1 MQSPFEWKRR
11 LKALLAEPV
20 SGLDG
25 DEKLSLAREYLREL
39 SERQS
44 PLAPTGELVPAL
56 EIVPFHPSGRPLDEA
71 LAPGTGTSESSG
83 FLTTGAEPGST
94 GGDEV
99 WFLYQLKNLEQL
111 VLLRGEAVAVT
122 LSATFLPSAPG
133 EAACA
138 VPSLQGVPVEPRV
151 VSAASYPVP
160 ALEPAS
166 VRDFAKARFVA
177 ALPPEA
183 LLPAPGGAPG
193 YAWEALDPA
202 FRARVPDGRDPFAF
216 SQQFHQRVRVDL
228 ELRGPSRALSRQAT
242 EVEIY
247 DLGRMGSLY
256 ARLLDR
262 LIRRDTEVQARE
274 LSAPDLHFQY
284 HPWFPVVAIGMD
296 KAGLYLRG
304 IRQDMGRQLRN
315 LPDPAWLLR
324 VGLYLELL
332 TCLGIFDAVQAEH
345 PDLLTPEER
354 RAYVEGARYAR
365 VRGAVDAGAWR
376 AVWELRGIEPRG
388 AGVFATGPV
397 SALNLRRKQLATLAF
412 LHTHHEDLKR
422 AIELAGPNPG
432 SSQETWHRVFRD
444 AERAVFRNARVA
456 FPELGHL
463 DASQRELAL
472 WHQRGDLK
480 LFGRVAVPGA
490 ITGLFGDQDALFPSA
505 CRQYRASMNDVAR
518 WARAQGLM
526 DYTGA
531 ECIPKNASLLEATMA
546 GNQPLVASL
555 QRRDGYEPSLDSED
569 RPADADQP
577 SLDDVMTLLERVGAF
592 RPLMERERERLA
604 RSARRIVAAPLDRVV
619 VEGQPGASLFVV
631 ASGELEVLVR
641 DESGADVAVATLDA
655 GSVFGEIALLT
666 GAPRAATVRALTDA
680 VLFELGKPALAPIIE
695 ARPQL
700 VLELSMLMAA
710 RQAESRDRSSKLPE
724 VKEGLAARMRRFF
737 FG

>member
-1 MQSPFEWKRR
+1 MMQSPYEWKRR

-20 SGLDG
+20 AGLDEPG
-25 DEKLSLAREYLREL
+25 RLSLAHEYLREL
-39 SERQS
+39 GERRS
-44 PLAPTGELVPAL
+44 PLAPTGELVPTL

-83 FLTTGAEPGST
+83 FLTTGEHTP
-94 GGDEV
+94 GGDEL
-99 WFLYQLKNLEQL
+99 WILYQLKNLEQL
-111 VLLRGEAVAVT
+111 VLLRGEPVAVT

-151 VSAASYPVP
+151 VSSSSYPVP
-160 ALEPAS
+160 ALEAAS
-166 VRDFAKARFVA
+166 VRDFAKTRFVA

-183 LLPAPGGAPG
+183 LLPAVDGAPG
-193 YAWEALDPA
+193 YAWDTLDPT
-202 FRARVPDGRDPFAF
+202 FRERVTDGRDPFTF
-216 SQQFHQRVRVDL
+216 SQQFHQRVRIDL
-228 ELRGPSRALSRQAT
+228 ELRSPSRALSRQSS
-242 EVEIY
+242 EVEIF
-247 DLGRMGSLY
+247 DLARMGSLY
-256 ARLLDR
+256 SRILDR
-262 LIRRDTEVQARE
+262 LIRKDTELQAKA
-274 LSAPDLHFQY
+274 LSAPDAHFQY

-296 KAGLYLRG
+296 KAGLYVRG
-304 IRQDMGRQLRN
+304 IRQDLGRQQRN
-315 LPDPAWLLR
+315 LPDPAWLVR

-332 TCLGIFDAVQAEH
+332 TCLGIFDAVHADH

-354 RAYVEGARYAR
+354 RAYLDGARYERAR
-365 VRGAVDAGAWR
+365 AAVDADAWR
-376 AVWELRGIEPRG
+376 AVWALRRMEPRG
-388 AGVFATGPV
+388 TDAFSAGPV
-397 SALNLRRKQLATLAF
+397 SVLNLRRKQLATLAF

-422 AIELAGPNPG
+422 ALELAGPNPG

-463 DASQRELAL
+463 EASQRELAL

-490 ITGLFGDQDALFPSA
+490 LTGLFGDQDALFPSA

-518 WARAQGLM
+518 WARAKGLM

-531 ECIPKNASLLEATMA
+531 ECIPRNASLLEATMA
-546 GNQPLVASL
+546 GNQALVASL
-555 QRRDGYEPSLDSED
+555 QRRDGYEPSLESED
-569 RPADADQP
+569 RPFEASLPTHDQV
-577 SLDDVMTLLERVGAF
+577 LTLLERVSTF

-641 DESGADVAVATLDA
+641 DESGADVAVATLEA

-666 GAPRAATVRALTDA
+666 GAPRAATVRAVSDA

-710 RQAESRDRSSKLPE
+710 RQVESRERTSKVPE
-724 VKEGLAARMRRFF
+724 VKEGLASRIRRFF